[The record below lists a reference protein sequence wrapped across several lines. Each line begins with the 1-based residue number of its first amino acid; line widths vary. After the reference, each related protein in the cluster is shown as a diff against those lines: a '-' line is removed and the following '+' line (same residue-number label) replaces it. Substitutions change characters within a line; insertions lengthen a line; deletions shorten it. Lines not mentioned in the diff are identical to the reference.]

1 MGKVQITDFTDE
13 KLGFIGALIYKA
25 AAEWFA
31 ENESAEQRENGF
43 EQQTAGRCITGII
56 YTVSTRKAMFVRMTG
71 CAGGR

>member
-31 ENESAEQRENGF
+31 EESAEQRENGF
-43 EQQTAGRCITGII
+43 EQQ
-56 YTVSTRKAMFVRMTG
+56 KAS
-71 CAGGR
+71 

>member
-1 MGKVQITDFTDE
+1 MFILTYYPNFCRKVCICECKKGVRLLAKVQITDFTDE

-43 EQQTAGRCITGII
+43 EQQ
-56 YTVSTRKAMFVRMTG
+56 KAS
-71 CAGGR
+71 